1 MGVRETFYDDL
12 RRDFED
18 NWKDSFLFRYL
29 KEERLTRT
37 GGEKVRLDV
46 WDQLE
51 DSYARYELGK
61 LDGQSYLEEA
71 LALSRRFRLGMS
83 GELRSLLERE
93 KTTESKLNAIHGRLL
108 DSAVRRD
115 AQTFLYDAGRKKDRN
130 LALLDAYCE
139 SRGLTLN
146 GGGSGGALTAAE
158 QEQWERL
165 FALLRKGKRRR
176 CLLPIRVD
184 PLTGAGLYIVGSAYY
199 PEEMIWPEK
208 LPQACYYA
216 CFYLDEAAAEGD
228 ISLLFRSFQEELEA
242 MCALPD
248 LTEAERWY
256 RAMLQEDGRGFY
268 RCNGPAPAGCP
279 EELKRY
285 FQSDRP
291 QKPDRAA
298 VIREGAAAFEKETP
312 KEQEDKRDG

>member
-12 RRDFED
+12 RWDFED
-18 NWKDSFLFRYL
+18 NWKGSFLFRYL
-29 KEERLTRT
+29 KKERLARA
-37 GGEKVRLDV
+37 GGEKTRQDV
-46 WDQLE
+46 WDLLE
-51 DSYARYELGK
+51 DNYARYELGL
-61 LDGQSYLEEA
+61 LDGRGYLEET
-71 LALSRRFRLGMS
+71 LNLSRRFRLGMS

-93 KTTESKLNAIHGRLL
+93 ETTESELKAIHGRML
-108 DSAVRRD
+108 DAAVRRD

-146 GGGSGGALTAAE
+146 GGGGSGGALTAAE
-158 QEQWERL
+158 RERWERL
-165 FALLRKGKRRR
+165 FALLRKEKRRG

-199 PEEMIWPEK
+199 PEGMIWREK
-208 LPQACYYA
+208 SPQACYYA

-228 ISLLFRSFQEELEA
+228 ISLIFRSFQEELEA

-256 RAMLQEDGRGFY
+256 RAMLREDGRGFY
-268 RCNGPAPAGCP
+268 RRNGPAPAGCP

-285 FQSDRP
+285 FETGIP

-298 VIREGAAAFEKETP
+298 VIQEGAAAFERETP
-312 KEQEDKRDG
+312 KKR